1 MRLVSGV
8 CVGVRCGVRV
18 GVRVGARGRARGGV
32 RVAPLGSTEINRAL
46 HSKVMPPVTDI
57 LDLGQ
62 LGLKHGG
69 GLRLERSVPLGEFVF
84 GEQHYALAEDPVPV
98 TVDISRTLSG
108 KVIRVRLEGSL
119 VGPCMRC
126 FGEYSLPLSID
137 TSEVHDPAL
146 EEELA
151 SDYVTGQDLDL
162 AALVRDAIG
171 LALPSSISSPIDE
184 DGICTDC
191 EDSAERLAK
200 LTDSP
205 SDQAGEALDPR
216 WAKLRE
222 LEL

>member
-1 MRLVSGV
+1 
-8 CVGVRCGVRV
+8 
-18 GVRVGARGRARGGV
+18 
-32 RVAPLGSTEINRAL
+32 
-46 HSKVMPPVTDI
+46 MPPVTDI

-69 GLRLERSVPLGEFVF
+69 GIRLELAVPVGEFVF

-108 KVIRVRLEGSL
+108 KVIRVRMGGQL

-137 TSEVHDPAL
+137 TSEVHEPAL

-151 SDYVTGQDLDL
+151 SDYVSGQDLDL
-162 AALVRDAIG
+162 GALVRDAIG
-171 LALPSSISSPIDE
+171 LALPTSISSPVDE
-184 DGICTDC
+184 NGVCIDC
-191 EDSAERLAK
+191 ENSAEQLAK

-205 SDQAGEALDPR
+205 SDQVENVLDPR